1 MDSNDI
7 LQKLTTLLVEQ
18 LGHKRE
24 RVTLAA
30 DIRRD
35 LGADSLDCVQLVM
48 AVEEEFAIDITD
60 EESERLQT
68 VGQAVE
74 HIQSQLKN

>member
-1 MDSNDI
+1 MNSNDI
-7 LQKLTTLLVEQ
+7 LEKLTTILVEQ
-18 LGHKRE
+18 LGLQRGQ
-24 RVTLAA
+24 VTSAA

-35 LGADSLDCVQLVM
+35 LGADSLDCVELVM

-60 EESERLQT
+60 EEAERIQT

-74 HIQSQLKN
+74 HIQSQL

>member
-1 MDSNDI
+1 MNSNDI
-7 LQKLTTLLVEQ
+7 LQKLTTIFVGQ
-18 LGHKRE
+18 LGLE
-24 RVTLAA
+24 RGRINSAA

-35 LGADSLDCVQLVM
+35 LGADSLDCVELVM

-60 EESERLQT
+60 EEAERIQT

-74 HIQSQLKN
+74 HIQSQL